1 MFHHNSAQVK
11 GVYVVEDGTGVELL
25 SRPQRS
31 ASLKYNNTRSK
42 DQKEPERL
50 RKWKWGSITVD
61 ILCILLVV
69 PFLFLVIFCAEK
81 HKKTVDESELNR
93 MNQGLWASATAFT
106 LVFSALGSRMTK
118 RIAEWRL
125 ERGSQLYTLETLNG
139 SSTFIN
145 ALVTQLRLRNFGIL
159 SLSLALLW
167 SVSPVGSQSP
177 LHVLSTAQTVSTS
190 HQSVGYRPIN
200 TSSVVDGAADLDYYA
215 PYIDALYTTSII
227 AAGTFRYS
235 SMDPWVNL
243 KIPSF
248 EALSSAPNSTGWV
261 SVPQADKN
269 ITYSALTGVPLSGL
283 NETGNVTTIIEST
296 YFSLSLV
303 NTTGTLKLAG
313 NGVVANLTCYESFE
327 PWDDSSPGANE
338 TFYVVFSPVNQSF
351 EATFQWTQKYFYSE
365 VGCVVTGDQVTDRDC
380 SVKAMKTS
388 RSSTPPEFNWITI
401 DNIGLQWNSLLSGQN
416 FSLSEAYIRYPQSP
430 LDAQLSDT
438 STASPSIE
446 DLRVRL
452 SQLLNTIFFSTT
464 DPTGSLQG
472 EPSDPVYTSAA
483 RVSYNPGSI
492 YSVNFVW
499 LGIFLVATIIMAA
512 AAVVTLILT
521 LLSLNPDVLGYVS
534 TFIWSSPSLDLPQSG
549 TFIPAD
555 RKTRSIRP
563 LEIRLGDLRGEE
575 EIGELAVG
583 SIFDTTQVRPGRLY
597 Q

>member
-1 MFHHNSAQVK
+1 MFHHQSAQVK
-11 GVYVVEDGTGVELL
+11 RVSVVQDDTEVELL

-31 ASLKYNNTRSK
+31 ASLKYNNTPSK
-42 DQKEPERL
+42 DQKKPERL

-69 PFLFLVIFCAEK
+69 PFLFLVIFCAQK
-81 HKKTVDESELNR
+81 HNNTVDESELNR

-125 ERGSQLYTLETLNG
+125 ERGGLLYTLETLNG

-145 ALVTQLRLRNFGIL
+145 TIVTQLRLRNFGVL
-159 SLSLALLW
+159 SFSLALLW

-177 LHVLSTAQTVSTS
+177 LHILSTAKTISTS
-190 HQSVGYRPIN
+190 HENVGYRPIN
-200 TSSVVDGAADLDYYA
+200 TSSVVDGYVDLEYFS

-261 SVPQADKN
+261 SVPQVDQD

-283 NETGNVTTIIEST
+283 NETGNFTAIIEST
-296 YFSLSLV
+296 YFLLSLV
-303 NTTGTLKLAG
+303 NTTGTLELSGK
-313 NGVVANLTCYESFE
+313 GVATNLTYYESFV
-327 PWDDSSPGANE
+327 PWNDTSPGANE
-338 TFYVVFSPVNQSF
+338 TFYVIFSPVNQSF

-365 VGCVVTGDQVTDRDC
+365 IECVVTGDQVSDRDC

-401 DNIGLQWNSLLSGQN
+401 ENIGTQWNSLLSGQN

-446 DLRVRL
+446 ELRVRL

-472 EPSDPVYTSAA
+472 EPSDPLYTSAT

-492 YSVNFVW
+492 YNVNFVW
-499 LGIFLVATIIMAA
+499 LGIFLVATIVMAA
-512 AAVVTLILT
+512 AAVVTIVLT

-583 SIFDTTQVRPGRLY
+583 SIFHTSQARPGRLY
-597 Q
+597 L